1 MKAAVVGLGIG
12 MAHVAGYLES
22 PYADLY
28 AVCDLIPE
36 RLNVVGGTFR
46 EGSMLCLKPLF
57 KDDILDKSWEEIG
70 VKTFTSLDALL
81 ADPEVE
87 MISLC
92 TPDYL
97 HAEHAGKVLRAGK
110 HLLLEKPLD
119 IDFQKALTISDDI
132 INSDKSFG
140 LEYEFRVNP
149 AVLKMKELVESGDIG
164 EVKAFSLYHFRT
176 PFRSDKWE
184 NWIQDKKK
192 SGGLIIEETC
202 HWIDLARYITGKEI
216 YSVHCVTEGGILPE
230 VIFENVAYI
239 NGTYRDGGIFQI
251 SHILTGFDFS
261 LQLTLHGTIGTVW
274 CGLKDA
280 KYSVLDNG
288 ETTYQGIVCFGKPD
302 KNPNEVLRWTW
313 GEEAAEPWNI
323 KEMVKSFVEKAVY
336 GLPQIAGLV
345 DGIESL
351 KWAINAQTSALENRI
366 ISR

>member
-28 AVCDLIPE
+28 AVCDLMPE
-36 RLNVVGGTFR
+36 RLRLVGGTFN
-46 EGSMLCLKPLF
+46 EGSMMCLKPLF
-57 KDDILDKSWEEIG
+57 REDILTKRWEDIG

-97 HAEHAGKVLRAGK
+97 HAEHADKVLKAGK

-119 IDFQKALTISDDI
+119 TNFQKALIISDDI
-132 INSDKSFG
+132 INTDKSFG

-149 AVLKMKELVESGDIG
+149 AVLKMKKLVESGDVG

-184 NWIQDKKK
+184 GWIQDKER

-202 HWIDLARYITGKEI
+202 HWFDLARYITGKEI
-216 YSVHCVTEGGILPE
+216 ESVHCVTEDGILPR
-230 VIFENVAYI
+230 VNFENIAYI
-239 NGTYRDGGIFQI
+239 NGTYRDGGVVQI
-251 SHILTGFDFS
+251 SHALTGFDFS
-261 LQLTLHGTIGTVW
+261 LQLTLHGTKGTVW

-280 KYSVLDNG
+280 QYSVLDNG
-288 ETTYQGIVCFGKPD
+288 ETTYYGIVCFGKPD
-302 KNPNEVLRWTW
+302 MNPEEVIRWTW
-313 GEEAAEPWNI
+313 GKEVAEPWNI
-323 KEMVKSFVEKAVY
+323 KEMVKNFVEKAVY
-336 GLPQIAGLV
+336 GLSQTAGVV

-351 KWAINAQTSALENRI
+351 KWALKAQTSARENKVI
-366 ISR
+366 YK

>member
-12 MAHVAGYLES
+12 MAHVAGYMES
-22 PYADLY
+22 PYAELY
-28 AVCDLIPE
+28 AVCDLNPE
-36 RLNVVGGTFR
+36 RLSLVGGTFR
-46 EGSMLCLKPLF
+46 EGSMLSLKSLF
-57 KDDILDKSWEEIG
+57 QDEILDKSWKDLG
-70 VKTFTSLDALL
+70 VKIFTSLDALL

-97 HAEHAGKVLRAGK
+97 HANHADKVLKAGK

-149 AVLKMKELVESGDIG
+149 AVLKMKELVESGVVG
-164 EVKAFSLYHFRT
+164 EMKAFSLYHFRT

-184 NWIQDKKK
+184 SWIQDKER

-202 HWIDLARYITGKEI
+202 HWIDLARYVTGKEI
-216 YSVHCVTEGGILPE
+216 DSIHCVTEDGILPD
-230 VIFENVAYI
+230 VNFENIAYI
-239 NGTYRDGGIFQI
+239 NGTYRDGGVFQI

-261 LQLTLHGTIGTVW
+261 LQLTLHGTKGTVW
-274 CGLKDA
+274 CGLKDD

-302 KNPNEVLRWTW
+302 MNPDEVLRWTW
-313 GEEAAEPWNI
+313 GQEATEPWNI

-336 GLPQIAGLV
+336 GLPQTAGVV